1 MGDDAV
7 PMEEDAPQSAEA
19 QAALARLDAA
29 EEMEAKEAGKAIE
42 MYKQLI
48 ASDQASEDVYKI
60 QEQAI
65 YKLGDLYVKQ
75 GLAAE
80 LGALLKSIRPFF
92 LLIPKAK
99 TAKIV
104 RKVIELL
111 ATIPN
116 TVQQQ
121 IDLCQESIEWTIAE
135 KRTFLRQR
143 IQAKLAALF
152 LEKKEY
158 QSAIKVL
165 DVLIKEVKKL
175 DDKLLLVEVQL
186 TESRVYFALANVPK
200 AKASLTN
207 ARTSANAIYTPPLL
221 QANIDM
227 QAGTVHA
234 EEKDYKTAY
243 SYFFEA
249 FEGFNGVEDGNAIM
263 CLKYMLLCKIMTNSA
278 DDVHSIINGKNA
290 LRHAGVD
297 IEAMK
302 MVASAY
308 SKRSLE
314 QFEDVLK
321 KYDAQL
327 KGDPIINSHLSALM
341 DNLLEQNLCRLIEPF
356 SNCEVS
362 HIAELIKLPIPTVE
376 SKLSQMILDKKFQGI
391 LDQGAGCLV
400 AFDDLPSEKTYPA
413 ALNTIDHMGSVVDSL
428 FQRASKI

>member
-1 MGDDAV
+1 MSDDAV
-7 PMEEDAPQSAEA
+7 PMDEDMPQSKEA
-19 QAALARLDAA
+19 QDAMAKLDAA
-29 EEMEAKEAGKAIE
+29 EEMEAKDVKNAIDLYKA
-42 MYKQLI
+42 LI
-48 ASDQASEDVYKI
+48 HSDQSSEDVYKV

-65 YKLGDLYVKQ
+65 YKLGALYSKQ
-75 GLAAE
+75 GMAAE

-92 LLIPKAK
+92 GSIAKAK

-104 RKVIELL
+104 RTVIELL
-111 ATIPN
+111 AKIPN

-121 IDLCQESIEWTIAE
+121 IDLCLESIEWTISE

-143 IQAKLAALF
+143 IQAKLAALY
-152 LEKKEY
+152 LEIKDY
-158 QSAIKVL
+158 QAAIKVL

-175 DDKLLLVEVQL
+175 DDKLLLVEIQL

-249 FEGFNGVEDGNAIM
+249 FEGFNGTEDNNAVL

-278 DDVHSIINGKNA
+278 DDVHSIINGKSA
-290 LRHAGVD
+290 IRHAGVD
-297 IEAMK
+297 IAAMK
-302 MVASAY
+302 AVASAH

-314 QFEDVLK
+314 QFEEVQS
-321 KYDAQL
+321 KYKEQL
-327 KGDPIINSHLSALM
+327 KGDPIINSHLSALY
-341 DNLLEQNLCRLIEPF
+341 DNLLEQNLSRLIEPF
-356 SNCEVS
+356 SHVEIS
-362 HIAELIKLPIPTVE
+362 HVAELIKLPMHIVE
-376 SKLSQMILDKKFQGI
+376 TKLSQMILDKKFKGI
-391 LDQGAGCLV
+391 LDQGAGCLIS
-400 AFDDLPSEKTYPA
+400 FDDVPSEKTYPA
-413 ALNTIDHMGSVVDSL
+413 ALNTISHMGSVVDSL